1 MRVVEAHNI
10 FSPLPAL
17 ALDAHQFT
25 GIDVVAVVRR
35 IRTCVAA
42 ACSRG
47 YDARAIA
54 VRVPEQYPTTLVRIS
69 FLPVAA
75 KSFVVLGWDLEHGC
89 RICDFWCCL
98 VSYDWPFSLESA
110 IRQFSLLLPESLA

>member
-25 GIDVVAVVRR
+25 RIDVVAVVRR

-42 ACSRG
+42 ARSRG

-54 VRVPEQYPTTLVRIS
+54 VRVTEQYPTTLMRIS
-69 FLPVAA
+69 FLAVAA
-75 KSFVVLGWDLEHGC
+75 KIFEVLGWDLEHGC
-89 RICDFWCCL
+89 RIFDFWCCL
-98 VSYDWPFSLESA
+98 ENYNLLFSLGSA
-110 IRQFSLLLPESLA
+110 IKQFSLLRPESLA